1 MPELSQQNLTFL
13 HPPVAAG
20 RGEWFALQTKPRHE
34 KKVASDLAKQE
45 IDVFLPIFKTV
56 RRWSDRRQEVHLPLF
71 PNYIFVRLG
80 QNRNERT
87 TVLRTQGVRWF
98 VGMRGTG
105 VAVPDDE
112 IEAIQRILA
121 EGVAITDYPFL
132 EIGQKVR
139 ICGGSLDGVQGVL
152 AAVNNDR
159 SLIVSVKCIQRSLA
173 IRVDGYGIEPIS

>member
-1 MPELSQQNLTFL
+1 MPELSQQNLTVL
-13 HPPVAAG
+13 HPPVAVG

-34 KKVASDLAKQE
+34 KKVAFDLEKQE
-45 IDVFLPIFKTV
+45 LDVFLPTFTTV
-56 RRWSDRRQEVHLPLF
+56 RQWSDRRQKVHLPLF

-87 TVLRTQGVRWF
+87 VVLRTQGVRCF

-105 VAVPDDE
+105 VPVPDDE
-112 IEAIQRILA
+112 IEAIQKILA
-121 EGVAITDYPFL
+121 EGVAFTDYPFL

-139 ICGGSLDGVQGVL
+139 IRGGSLDGVQGVL

-159 SLIVSVKCIQRSLA
+159 SLIVSVKCIQRALA
-173 IRVDGYGIEPIS
+173 IRVEGYGIEPV